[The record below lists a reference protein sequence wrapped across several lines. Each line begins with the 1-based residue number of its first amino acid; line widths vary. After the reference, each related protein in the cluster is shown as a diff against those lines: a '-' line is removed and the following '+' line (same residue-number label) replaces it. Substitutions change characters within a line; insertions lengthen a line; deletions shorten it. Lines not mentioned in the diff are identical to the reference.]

1 MNTEIMVSGTKM
13 FIDSREVADM
23 VEKRHSDL
31 LRDIGTYIQYMENA
45 KLRDGLKSGVSEFFI
60 EGSYTTEDGG
70 RSYRKYDCTKKG
82 CEFIAHKLTGQK
94 GAVFTAKYINR
105 FHEMEQALSS
115 KPMTIDLIIATAQH
129 LKLLEEKYI
138 EHDFK
143 LQELED
149 EQVNIKNEQRILK
162 RKVDI
167 INDNEFTIMGYAN
180 LNNIHVNNQTAM
192 CLGRKASRLSRDNG
206 YKTFSKCILKAQYH
220 NFSFRANPWP
230 WGDEDKL

>member
-1 MNTEIMVSGTKM
+1 L

-45 KLRDGLKSGVSEFFI
+45 KLRDGLKSGVLEFFI
-60 EGSYTTEDGG
+60 EGSYTMEEGG

-105 FHEMEQALSS
+105 FHEMEQALTS
-115 KPMTIDLIIATAQH
+115 KPMPLDLIIATAQH
-129 LKLLEEKYI
+129 LKALEVKQI

-143 LQELED
+143 LLELKD
-149 EQVNIKNEQRILK
+149 EQGIIKNEQRILK
-162 RKVDI
+162 GKVDI
-167 INDNEFTIMGYAN
+167 LNDKEFTVMGYGN
-180 LNNIHVNNQTAM
+180 MNNMHLNNQTAQY
-192 CLGRKASRLSRDNG
+192 LGRKASKLSKDKG
-206 YKTFSKCILKAQYH
+206 YKIGSASHPVYGRVNTYH
-220 NFSFRANPWP
+220 EDVL
-230 WGDEDKL
+230 DEVFEAFC